1 MKNYHQFSDINSGLV
16 LCLVVVAIL
25 FFLTIWS
32 WVNGVDYMK
41 QNYPDYRG
49 EDLFG
54 EDTDKD
60 I

>member
-1 MKNYHQFSDINSGLV
+1 MKNYNYFSDINSVLL
-16 LCLVVVAIL
+16 LCLVVAISIL
-25 FFLTIWS
+25 AIWS

-54 EDTDKD
+54 EDTDID